1 MGKNDRWVLITR
13 AQLSLSLSDD
23 FSKLAPLMFP
33 GSEMTRKFGNGRTK
47 TTAIIKG
54 VELFVISQASKV
66 SQMLHNPS

>member
-1 MGKNDRWVLITR
+1 
-13 AQLSLSLSDD
+13 
-23 FSKLAPLMFP
+23 MFP